1 MEHRGGEHP
10 VHRLRGGLQRPI
22 KNYTTKVPAVQ
33 TVGEIQGILAAHG
46 ARKVMMDYA
55 ENGKV
60 TAVTF
65 ALDCCGSLHG
75 FRLEARP
82 DGVKAVMAKERTK
95 CDDEQAERIAWRNL
109 KDWIAAQVALVE
121 TEQATMDELFFPKL
135 VDRNEKTLYEVFQTG
150 QLMLGDGG

>member
-1 MEHRGGEHP
+1 M
-10 VHRLRGGLQRPI
+10 PI

-55 ENGKV
+55 ENGRV

-95 CDDEQAERIAWRNL
+95 CDDEQAERIAWRN
-109 KDWIAAQVALVE
+109 QGALVE

-135 VDRNEKTLYEVFQTG
+135 VDRNEKTLYEAFQTG
-150 QLMLGDGG
+150 QLMLGDGGR

>member
-1 MEHRGGEHP
+1 M
-10 VHRLRGGLQRPI
+10 PI

-55 ENGKV
+55 ENGRV

-95 CDDEQAERIAWRNL
+95 CDDEQAETHC
-109 KDWIAAQVALVE
+109 VAEPERL
-121 TEQATMDELFFPKL
+121 
-135 VDRNEKTLYEVFQTG
+135 DRG
-150 QLMLGDGG
+150 ASRPRGDGAGHDGRTVLPEAG

>member
-1 MEHRGGEHP
+1 M
-10 VHRLRGGLQRPI
+10 PI

-95 CDDEQAERIAWRNL
+95 CDDEQAERIEGAFKSE
-109 KDWIAAQVALVE
+109 KDRVQAMVE
-121 TEQATMDELFFPKL
+121 TAMKRVTGLAGQWSVDILMDEGDNLWL
-135 VDRNEKTLYEVFQTG
+135 IDMAIAQRSAYWEKRPEGYAE
-150 QLMLGDGG
+150 